1 MATYIVNGGVL
12 EFVLLLVVED
22 EAVLLDETHDW
33 RLPSWALQEGYQAVE
48 LKVFADNATMLRLVL
63 SLGFIPVDIDHRRR
77 MDGADMVYLKK
88 YL

>member
-1 MATYIVNGGVL
+1 MATYIVYGGVL

-48 LKVFADNATMLRLVL
+48 DPVL
-63 SLGFIPVDIDHRRR
+63 CPNTH
-77 MDGADMVYLKK
+77 K
-88 YL
+88 